1 MRTKLLLTSI
11 AALFLATGTAHAK
24 GTFTN
29 AYEACL
35 SEGGSETCDFVVG
48 VLSGACA
55 NGYRSECRQL
65 KQLNRLM
72 RNGASAPGKNRAAR
86 NILGRAKNTIIPTIA
101 DEWKPLGRQS
111 GATPLTAFA
120 IDAEENREE

>member
-72 RNGASAPGKNRAAR
+72 RKRGVRAWEEPCGPQYSRPCQEHYHPNNSGRVEASRPPKWCYTSDRFR
-86 NILGRAKNTIIPTIA
+86 YRCGREP
-101 DEWKPLGRQS
+101 
-111 GATPLTAFA
+111 
-120 IDAEENREE
+120 

>member
-72 RNGASAPGKNRAAR
+72 RKRGVRAWEEPCGPQYSR
-86 NILGRAKNTIIPTIA
+86 PCQEHYHPTIA
-101 DEWKPLGRQS
+101 DEWKPLGRPS